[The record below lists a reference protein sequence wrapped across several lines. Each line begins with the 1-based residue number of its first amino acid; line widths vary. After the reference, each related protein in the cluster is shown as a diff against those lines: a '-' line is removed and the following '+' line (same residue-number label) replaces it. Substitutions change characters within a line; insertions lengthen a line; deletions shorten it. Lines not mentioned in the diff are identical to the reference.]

1 MAHPL
6 PSPRH
11 PSSCLRRSLVIC
23 ALGPGHKLPP
33 PPGSLPHCSGN
44 EQIPVGKEQEPN
56 LTMQTWRAVAHAA
69 SLRGCRYHI
78 LTPEHPRLR
87 CCALFIRPSSWV
99 WESLEKNSSPL
110 SFIQKCL
117 LSNYCLP
124 GASLV
129 AQLVKNPPAMWKT
142 WDRSL
147 GWEGS
152 LGRDEPLED
161 HMATHCGILVWRIP
175 VDRGAWWIAKSQT
188 RLID

>member
-6 PSPRH
+6 LSPRH
-11 PSSCLRRSLVIC
+11 PSSCLRHSLVIC
-23 ALGPGHKLPP
+23 ALGPSHKLPP
-33 PPGSLPHCSGN
+33 PPGSLSHCSGN

-56 LTMQTWRAVAHAA
+56 LTMQTWRAMAHTA

-78 LTPEHPRLR
+78 LTPKHPRLH

-99 WESLEKNSSPL
+99 WESLENNSFPL

-129 AQLVKNPPAMWKT
+129 AHLVKNPPAMWET

-147 GWEGS
+147 GWK
-152 LGRDEPLED
+152 EPLED
-161 HMATHCGILVWRIP
+161 HMATHSGILVWRIP

-188 RLID
+188 